1 MKSKALPYIILT
13 GQVFLTVAAVTLLN
27 PGCNAKV
34 HIILAGF
41 SFYVAGLM
49 TLNFHLNQME
59 SVCFGNRFIKVI
71 RLMRHEFHNHLQVL
85 FSMIQLKKHQE
96 ALKYIED
103 AVKCD
108 KTINHIYSNLN
119 DPFLICSLLE
129 IVYKFRQKDIN
140 INVEVLDKN
149 PRLPLFPDFTRE
161 MGKYIIKFDKISGN
175 KDIKIILGKTKV
187 EVISKALGKKTA
199 YKIYPFIS

>member
-1 MKSKALPYIILT
+1 MTKNIYTILKSRIFPYIKTYFTKRKKGEVALKSKALPYIILT
-13 GQVFLTVAAVTLLN
+13 GQVFLTIAAVTLLN

-85 FSMIQLKKHQE
+85 FSMIQLKNTKKH
-96 ALKYIED
+96 
-103 AVKCD
+103 
-108 KTINHIYSNLN
+108 
-119 DPFLICSLLE
+119 
-129 IVYKFRQKDIN
+129 
-140 INVEVLDKN
+140 
-149 PRLPLFPDFTRE
+149 
-161 MGKYIIKFDKISGN
+161 
-175 KDIKIILGKTKV
+175 
-187 EVISKALGKKTA
+187 
-199 YKIYPFIS
+199 